1 MRNFIEWIKN
11 DFRSSKL
18 ALSLLLNRDI
28 PMWIFVLYYL
38 AWMPIVLPLMPFVY
52 GFVVYCRW
60 KLKKLLEEA

>member
-18 ALSLLLNRDI
+18 ALSWLLNRDI

-38 AWMPIVLPLMPFVY
+38 AWMPIVLLLMPFAC
-52 GFVVYCRW
+52 GFVFYCRW
-60 KLKKLLEEA
+60 KLKKLL

>member
-18 ALSLLLNRDI
+18 ALTWLLNRGI
-28 PMWIFVLYYL
+28 P
-38 AWMPIVLPLMPFVY
+38 MPIVLPLMPFVY

-60 KLKKLLEEA
+60 KLKKLL